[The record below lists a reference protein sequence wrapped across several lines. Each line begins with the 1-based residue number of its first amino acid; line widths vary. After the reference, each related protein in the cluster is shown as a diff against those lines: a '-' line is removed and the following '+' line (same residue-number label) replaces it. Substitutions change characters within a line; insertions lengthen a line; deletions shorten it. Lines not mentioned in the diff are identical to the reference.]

1 MTAVDNETVREI
13 LMYSI
18 VLIDIRT
25 GYLCY
30 AALEG
35 MRIINRGPNL
45 KLRAHLGGG
54 DDGQPGTHC
63 TGDGPRVQYVRV
75 VPMSGDGKNHI
86 CRA

>member
-1 MTAVDNETVREI
+1 
-13 LMYSI
+13 MYPI

-25 GYLCY
+25 GYFCD

-35 MRIINRGPNL
+35 MRIIHRRLNF

-63 TGDGPRVQYVRV
+63 TGDGPRVQYVMLPHVWGRKK
-75 VPMSGDGKNHI
+75 P
-86 CRA
+86 